1 MAGASKAVADSRA
14 NLPFVYR
21 QYSAEQLKQVLYKMY
36 LIRRFEEGAEEC
48 YTRGLIH
55 GTMHLSIGQ
64 EASAMG
70 ICMPLGEDDQITSTH
85 RGHGHC
91 IAKGAEVKRMFAEF
105 FGKTTGY
112 CKGRGGSMHIA
123 DVAKGNLGANG
134 IVAGGIP
141 IAVGAA
147 LSSKMMKTGKVVVS
161 FFGDGANNEGAFH
174 EALNMASIWKLPVI
188 FVCENNG
195 YGMSTSTARST
206 AVKNIA
212 DRAAAY
218 SMPGVIVNGNI
229 FSEVAEASH
238 QAVARARAGEGP
250 TLIESKTYRHRG
262 HSKSDRNRYRTKEEI
277 EDWMSNRDP
286 ITLFENELREF
297 GFVDDKGIEAIRD
310 AVAQEI
316 ADGIEFAKASP
327 SPDIGDDSELCLYGA
342 GVMDAMVRELSYAQA
357 IQEAMAIAMDMDE
370 RVFLMGED
378 IGVYGGAFQ
387 VTGDLVERFGTER
400 VIDTPISELGGAG
413 VAVGAA
419 LTGMRPIFEF
429 QFSDFA
435 TLAMEQ
441 IVNQA
446 AKMRF
451 MLGGEVSVPVVM
463 RFPAGSGTGAAAQ
476 HSQSLEAWLGHVP
489 GLKVIQPATP
499 YDAKGMLLAAVA
511 DPDPVMIFE
520 HKLLYKMKGPV
531 PEGYYTVPIG
541 KADIRREGRD
551 LTIVATSIMVHKA
564 LEAAAA
570 LEAEGIDIEVVDLR
584 TIRPMDKQTVI
595 DSVKKT
601 SRLIC
606 VYEAVKTLGI
616 GAEVSAMIAESE
628 AFDYLDA
635 PIVRL
640 GGAETPIPYNPEL
653 EKATVP
659 QVPDIIAAARDL
671 VKGVR

>member
-1 MAGASKAVADSRA
+1 MTRASKAVTDSRA

-21 QYSAEQLKQVLYKMY
+21 QYSAAQLREVLYKMY

-70 ICMPLGEDDQITSTH
+70 ICMPLAQDDQITSTH

-123 DVAKGNLGANG
+123 DVGKGNLGANG
-134 IVAGGIP
+134 IVGGGIP

-147 LSSKMMKTGKVVVS
+147 LSAKMMKTGKAVVS

-174 EALNMASIWKLPVI
+174 EALNMAAIWKLPVI

-212 DRAAAY
+212 ERAAAY

-286 ITLFENELREF
+286 ITLFESELREF
-297 GFVDDKGIEAIRD
+297 GFIDNKGIEAIRD

-327 SPDIGDDSELCLYGA
+327 SPD
-342 GVMDAMVRELSYAQA
+342 VRDTGNFVYTEQA
-357 IQEAMAIAMDMDE
+357 
-370 RVFLMGED
+370 
-378 IGVYGGAFQ
+378 
-387 VTGDLVERFGTER
+387 
-400 VIDTPISELGGAG
+400 
-413 VAVGAA
+413 
-419 LTGMRPIFEF
+419 
-429 QFSDFA
+429 
-435 TLAMEQ
+435 
-441 IVNQA
+441 
-446 AKMRF
+446 
-451 MLGGEVSVPVVM
+451 
-463 RFPAGSGTGAAAQ
+463 
-476 HSQSLEAWLGHVP
+476 
-489 GLKVIQPATP
+489 
-499 YDAKGMLLAAVA
+499 
-511 DPDPVMIFE
+511 
-520 HKLLYKMKGPV
+520 
-531 PEGYYTVPIG
+531 
-541 KADIRREGRD
+541 
-551 LTIVATSIMVHKA
+551 
-564 LEAAAA
+564 
-570 LEAEGIDIEVVDLR
+570 
-584 TIRPMDKQTVI
+584 
-595 DSVKKT
+595 
-601 SRLIC
+601 
-606 VYEAVKTLGI
+606 
-616 GAEVSAMIAESE
+616 
-628 AFDYLDA
+628 
-635 PIVRL
+635 
-640 GGAETPIPYNPEL
+640 
-653 EKATVP
+653 
-659 QVPDIIAAARDL
+659 
-671 VKGVR
+671 